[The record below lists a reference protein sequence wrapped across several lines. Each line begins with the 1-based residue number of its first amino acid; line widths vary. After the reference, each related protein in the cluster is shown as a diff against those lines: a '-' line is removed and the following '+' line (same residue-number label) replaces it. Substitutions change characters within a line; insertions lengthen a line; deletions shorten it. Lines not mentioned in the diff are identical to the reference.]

1 MQPLSWLWL
10 VPLVAAATAAPRCPP
25 GCHCLGDL
33 LHVVC
38 ENKGLRKVPRV
49 SNKVRLLSLQQ
60 NNFPVLPAGGFSTL
74 KSLVSLH
81 MQGCSIREIR
91 AGAFRRLKKLVY
103 LYLSNN
109 EISSIRPG
117 AFQDLSQLTYLYLD
131 HNRIS
136 DLSKG
141 LLSPLNSLFLL
152 QLSHNRMGQIGPG
165 SFAGARE
172 LRWLHLSNN
181 GLTSIAPG
189 ALDDVENLAT
199 LHLDDNKLSSY
210 PAAALSKLRVV
221 EELRLDS
228 NPIRTVPDNA
238 FHSFGRYVERIWL
251 THMQLEKVRCRAARR
266 RKATGRAGDKV
277 AWATW
282 MGHPGHGRG
291 GRWGGRPALGCPGE
305 GRTSRYTVSRSREW
319 ARARATGSLVARCR
333 GRART
338 GRPGNGRGLAAPGVR
353 RPGLR
358 AWMERVRCA
367 RY

>member
-1 MQPLSWLWL
+1 MQQLRWLWL
-10 VPLVAAATAAPRCPP
+10 VPLVVAVTAAARCPS

-60 NNFPVLPAGGFSTL
+60 NNFPVLPAGGFSNL

-81 MQGCSIREIR
+81 MQDCRIREVR

-109 EISSIRPG
+109 QISAIRPG

-136 DLSKG
+136 ELSKG
-141 LLSPLNSLFLL
+141 LLSPLTSLFLL
-152 QLSHNRMGQIGPG
+152 QLSHNRMSQVRPG
-165 SFAGARE
+165 SFTGARE
-172 LRWLHLSNN
+172 LRWLHLSHN
-181 GLTSIAPG
+181 GLSSIAPG

-199 LHLDDNKLSSY
+199 LHLDGNKLSSY

-221 EELRLDS
+221 EELRLNS

-238 FHSFGRYVERIWL
+238 FRSFGRYVERIWL
-251 THMQLEKVRCRAARR
+251 TNMQLEKFSAGAFNGVTALSALHLDDNKLQSLPQSLTFAKMKNLTLSDNPWDCTCSLAALRR
-266 RKATGRAGDKV
+266 
-277 AWATW
+277 W
-282 MGHPGHGRG
+282 MD
-291 GRWGGRPALGCPGE
+291 
-305 GRTSRYTVSRSREW
+305 TSRNRPDGTCASPSQYRGQQILETN
-319 ARARATGSLVARCR
+319 AFQACKQRAKR
-333 GRART
+333 
-338 GRPGNGRGLAAPGVR
+338 N
-353 RPGLR
+353 
-358 AWMERVRCA
+358 WMNPL
-367 RY
+367 